1 MRIGILGGSFDP
13 PHFGHMQMA
22 EAAQDFLNLDTI
34 LFVPAASQWQKEHH
48 ASADVRAHMTHLA
61 ISNHPEW
68 KVSYVD
74 LERAGDTISFD
85 TISDLRKSYPEDEL
99 FFILGSDAANNLNS
113 WKHAEELKTMIS
125 FAVVKRFGIKVDVPP
140 GFDFVYVPG
149 EVADVSS
156 TQIRDAALNNRK
168 VEVALDQLVPREV
181 AKYIATVGLYK

>member
-85 TISDLRKSYPEDEL
+85 TISDLRKVYPEDEL

-125 FAVVKRFGIKVDVPP
+125 FAVVKRFGIEVDVPT

>member
-13 PHFGHMQMA
+13 PHFGHIQMA

-68 KVSYVD
+68 KVSYID

-85 TISDLRKSYPEDEL
+85 TISDLRKIYPEDEL

-113 WKHAEELKTMIS
+113 WKHAEELKSMIS
-125 FAVVKRFGIKVDVPP
+125 FAVVKRFGIEVDVPT
-140 GFDFVYVPG
+140 GFDFVHVPG
-149 EVADVSS
+149 EIADISS
-156 TQIRDAALNNRK
+156 TQIREIVLNNRK
-168 VEVALDQLVPREV
+168 VEVALEQLVPREV

>member
-125 FAVVKRFGIKVDVPP
+125 FAVVKRFGIEVDVPP

-168 VEVALDQLVPREV
+168 VEVAIDQLVPREV